1 MLPTAARCPWFAGF
15 VAFAATTAQT
25 LVPTAEAA
33 HGVATP
39 TSPPQ
44 QGSLRVDGQR
54 ALANLRRLATFGAT
68 PDGGTTR
75 LAFSDEDLAAR
86 AFVTELMESAGLS
99 VSTDDVGNL
108 IGRRAGSNV
117 NLPPIMLGSHIDT
130 VPAGGSFDGQ
140 VGSIGALEVAQPL
153 AAHGITTRHPLEFVI
168 FQNEEGGK
176 TGSRALIG
184 IVEPRELDVVTASG
198 YSIGEGIRILG
209 GDPTRLAAAERDPRS
224 IAAYLELH
232 IEQGAIL
239 HRQRI
244 DIGVVEGI
252 VGIKRWDVTFE
263 GFANHAGTTPMN
275 ARRDALLAAARFIDA
290 VHDVASTT
298 PGRQVATVGRIAE
311 SPGAPNVI
319 PGLVTVSLEIR
330 DLEMG
335 VVDAVF
341 EAIRARAIAIA
352 SATGTSVGCERFY
365 VSHEAPTDPQ
375 IRALVTEAAEDLGL
389 SNLAMP
395 SGAGH
400 DAQSIAVL
408 APIGMI
414 FVPSIDG
421 ISHSPRERSAP
432 DAIVAGVNVLL
443 HTLLKLDE
451 RDLGPGRAS
460 GHSART
466 H

>member
-1 MLPTAARCPWFAGF
+1 
-15 VAFAATTAQT
+15 
-25 LVPTAEAA
+25 
-33 HGVATP
+33 
-39 TSPPQ
+39 
-44 QGSLRVDGQR
+44 
-54 ALANLRRLATFGAT
+54 FGAT
-68 PDGGTTR
+68 QNGGTTR
-75 LAFSDEDLAAR
+75 VAFSDEDLAAR
-86 AFVTELMESAGLS
+86 AFVAELMENAGLS
-99 VSTDDVGNL
+99 VSIDGIGNL
-108 IGRRAGSNV
+108 IGRRAGTEAS
-117 NLPPIMLGSHIDT
+117 LLPIMLGSHIDT
-130 VPAGGSFDGQ
+130 VPAGGSYDGQ
-140 VGSIGALEVAQPL
+140 VGSIGALEVAQTL
-153 AAHGITTRHPLEFVI
+153 ADHGITTRHPLEFVI

-184 IVEPRELDVVTASG
+184 IVEARELDVVTASG

-209 GDPTRLAAAERDPRS
+209 GDPTRVAAVERAPGS
-224 IAAYLELH
+224 IAAFLELH

-239 HRQRI
+239 HRQGI

-298 PGRQVATVGRIAE
+298 SGRQVATVGRIAA

-330 DLEMG
+330 DLEMS
-335 VVDAVF
+335 VIDAVF
-341 EAIRARAIAIA
+341 EAIRARAVAIA
-352 SATGTSVGCERFY
+352 SATDTSVDFEPFY
-365 VSHEAPTDPQ
+365 VSHEAPTDPR
-375 IRALVTEAAEDLGL
+375 IRALVAEAAEALGL
-389 SNLAMP
+389 SSLALP

-400 DAQSIAVL
+400 DAQSIAML

-421 ISHSPRERSAP
+421 ISHSPREYSEP

-451 RDLGPGRAS
+451 RDLIR
-460 GHSART
+460 
-466 H
+466 

>member
-1 MLPTAARCPWFAGF
+1 MRLAAARSRRLAGL
-15 VAFAATTAQT
+15 VAFAATTAQAV
-25 LVPTAEAA
+25 VPAAETPYR
-33 HGVATP
+33 VATR
-39 TSPPQ
+39 TNPQ
-44 QGSLRVDGQR
+44 QQATLRVDGGR
-54 ALANLRRLATFGAT
+54 ALANLQRLATFGAT
-68 PDGGTTR
+68 QNGGTTR
-75 LAFSDEDLAAR
+75 VAFSDEDLAAR
-86 AFVTELMESAGLS
+86 AFVAELMENAGLS
-99 VSTDDVGNL
+99 VSIDGVGNL
-108 IGRRAGSNV
+108 IGRRVGNDMS
-117 NLPPIMLGSHIDT
+117 LPPIMLGSHIDT
-130 VPAGGSFDGQ
+130 VPAGGAYDGQ
-140 VGSIGALEVAQPL
+140 VGSIGALEVAQTL
-153 AAHGITTRHPLEFVI
+153 ADHGITTRHPLEFVI

-184 IVEPRELDVVTASG
+184 IVEPHELDVVTASG
-198 YSIGEGIRILG
+198 YSIAEGIRILG
-209 GDPTRLAAAERDPRS
+209 GDPTRVAAAERDPGS
-224 IAAYLELH
+224 IAAFLELH

-239 HRQRI
+239 HGQGI

-290 VHDVASTT
+290 VNDVATTT

-330 DLEMG
+330 DLEMS

-341 EAIRARAIAIA
+341 EAIRARAEAIA
-352 SATGTSVGCERFY
+352 EATDTSVDFEPFY
-365 VSHEAPTDPQ
+365 VSHEAPTDPR
-375 IRALVTEAAEDLGL
+375 IRALVAEAAEALGL
-389 SNLAMP
+389 SSLAMP

-400 DAQSIAVL
+400 DAQSIAML

-421 ISHSPRERSAP
+421 ISHSPLEYSGP

>member
-1 MLPTAARCPWFAGF
+1 MRPAAARCRRLVGF
-15 VAFAATTAQT
+15 VTFAATATQA
-25 LVPTAEAA
+25 LLPAVEASDA
-33 HGVATP
+33 AVATHP
-39 TSPPQ
+39 GQ
-44 QGSLRVDGQR
+44 QASLRVDGER
-54 ALANLRRLATFGAT
+54 ALANLQRLATFGAT

-86 AFVTELMESAGLS
+86 AFVAELMENAGLS
-99 VSTDDVGNL
+99 VSIDGVGNL
-108 IGRRAGSNV
+108 IGRRVGNDMS
-117 NLPPIMLGSHIDT
+117 LPPIMLGSHIDT
-130 VPAGGSFDGQ
+130 VPAGGSYDGQ
-140 VGSIGALEVAQPL
+140 VGSIGALEVAQTL
-153 AAHGITTRHPLEFVI
+153 ADHGITTRHPLEFVI

-209 GDPTRLAAAERDPRS
+209 GDPTRVAAAERDPGS
-224 IAAYLELH
+224 IAAFLELH

-239 HRQRI
+239 HAQGI

-252 VGIKRWDVTFE
+252 VGIKRWNVTFE

-290 VHDVASTT
+290 VNDVASTT
-298 PGRQVATVGRIAE
+298 SGRQVATVGRIAE

-319 PGLVTVSLEIR
+319 PGLVEVSLEIR
-330 DLEMG
+330 DLEMS

-341 EAIRARAIAIA
+341 EAIRARADAIA
-352 SATGTSVGCERFY
+352 EATDTSVDFERFY

-375 IRALVTEAAEDLGL
+375 IRALVAEAAEDLGL
-389 SNLAMP
+389 SSLAMP

-400 DAQSIAVL
+400 DAQSIAML
-408 APIGMI
+408 APMGMI

-421 ISHSPRERSAP
+421 ISHSPREYSEP

-451 RDLGPGRAS
+451 RDPGPGRAS